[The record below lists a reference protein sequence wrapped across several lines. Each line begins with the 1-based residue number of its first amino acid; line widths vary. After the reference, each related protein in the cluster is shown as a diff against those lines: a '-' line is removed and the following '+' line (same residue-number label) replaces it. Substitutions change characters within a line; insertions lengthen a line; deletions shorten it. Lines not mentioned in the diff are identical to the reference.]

1 MKNKKMKM
9 GTKVLIGVGTV
20 GAAFAICYKWGPC
33 RSFFVN
39 AVPSA
44 EPPTVTP
51 ADSVGT
57 SGPMM
62 PSPTAFATVTPAD
75 SVGTSGPMMPSPT
88 DFAAQ
93 PFRPVGPPRRK
104 VTSGT
109 LVVSL
114 SDPTYKV
121 KYDEAE
127 WKDSPAKGKLKDYL
141 GKIDDKISSKK
152 ALKFLDAYGGALGHR
167 PTLKVYRIDSWR
179 TPAQQQPAGRTKVA
193 EYTLTTS
200 EALNKKNFKK
210 SFSLPPGD
218 YFVII
223 PDLPREETSKREFPT
238 GMYYFRS
245 DGPHAFTLSQ
255 MKKYWEAGKIW
266 YSHTRTRMYVS
277 EGGGYSRPMAVS
289 AGGVE
294 SVSVRQRFHI
304 GMKDKY
310 YFKDP
315 GSIQL
320 GVYGKAWN
328 YSHN

>member
-62 PSPTAFATVTPAD
+62 PSPT
-75 SVGTSGPMMPSPT
+75 

-104 VTSGT
+104 VTPSGNGT

-121 KYDEAE
+121 KYDESE
-127 WKDSPAKGKLKDYL
+127 WKNSPAKGKLADYL
-141 GKIDDKISSKK
+141 GEIDDVISSKK
-152 ALKFLDAYGGALGHR
+152 AEKFLDAYGGALGHR
-167 PTLKVYRIDSWR
+167 PKIEIYYKTGSGPGDQS
-179 TPAQQQPAGRTKVA
+179 KVA
-193 EYTLTTS
+193 EYIPSTS
-200 EALNKKNFKK
+200 EYLSGDFKK
-210 SFSLPPGD
+210 SFSLPPGR
-218 YFVII
+218 YFASI
-223 PDLPREETSKREFPT
+223 PGGPREETSKREFPT

-245 DGPHAFTLSQ
+245 DGPHGFTRGQ
-255 MKKYWEAGKIW
+255 MEEYWEAGKIW
-266 YSHTRTRMYVS
+266 YSHTRTRMYVE
-277 EGGGYSRPMAVS
+277 EGSGKSAIVTIS
-289 AGGVE
+289 AGKGTA
-294 SVSVRQRFHI
+294 VSVRRRFVV
-304 GMKDKY
+304 GMKDKH

-315 GSIQL
+315 GSVML
-320 GVYGKAWN
+320 GTYGKAWN

>member
-44 EPPTVTP
+44 EPP
-51 ADSVGT
+51 
-57 SGPMM
+57 
-62 PSPTAFATVTPAD
+62 TVTPAD

-152 ALKFLDAYGGALGHR
+152 ALKFLDAYGGALGYR
-167 PTLKVYRIDSWR
+167 PTLKVYRIDSWK
-179 TPAQQQPAGRTKVA
+179 TPAQQRPDGRTKVA

-200 EALNKKNFKK
+200 EALNKKNFRK

-255 MKKYWEAGKIW
+255 MKEYWEAGKIW

-277 EGGGYSRPMAVS
+277 EGGGDSRPMAVS

-315 GSIQL
+315 GSVML
-320 GVYGKAWN
+320 GTYGKAWHH
-328 YSHN
+328 SHN

>member
-1 MKNKKMKM
+1 MTTRNKKNSDNAKMKT
-9 GTKVLIGVGTV
+9 GTKVLIGVGAV

-33 RSFFVN
+33 RSFFAN
-39 AVPSA
+39 AGSSA
-44 EPPTVTP
+44 DSSTVTP
-51 ADSVGT
+51 ADNASA
-57 SGPMM
+57 SGPR
-62 PSPTAFATVTPAD
+62 
-75 SVGTSGPMMPSPT
+75 MPSPT
-88 DFAAQ
+88 DFALVVRSPINERTAAIKRAAIQ
-93 PFRPVGPPRRK
+93 TRK
-104 VTSGT
+104 VSASGNGT

-255 MKKYWEAGKIW
+255 MKKYWEADKIW